1 MPERFVEFWLNPNRQ
16 EKPMDAFSYVS
27 VVFYSSRK
35 SIQFEIGIEIKIG
48 NHKSFFVHRMLKC
61 VK

>member
-1 MPERFVEFWLNPNRQ
+1 
-16 EKPMDAFSYVS
+16 MDAFSYVS